1 MVRKYKRK
9 TNRRTE
15 AERGLGV
22 AVTPRREP
30 DLELLAR
37 IIVNM
42 AVTDPL
48 GLGRVEGQTPIPRL
62 DQATPHQ

>member
-1 MVRKYKRK
+1 MVRQYKRK
-9 TNRRTE
+9 TNRRPE

-22 AVTPRREP
+22 AATPRRQP

-37 IIVNM
+37 IIVDM

-48 GLGRVEGQTPIPRL
+48 GLGQTSGETPIPNL
-62 DQATPHQ
+62 DRTPNHQ